1 MNGDEY
7 KELRTLFDE
16 KIKEIET
23 AYQNKRKLYNRIIW
37 GLAVSCITIVLTG
50 AFTIGANWKNTSMNK
65 ESLEL
70 LRIKVEA
77 IDNMYVPATLYFHVN
92 RSIDLEFQVMLAHL
106 DNDDKKIASILK
118 EFEDFRWS
126 LIATE
131 LPSET
136 VRSVEKEKNK

>member
-106 DNDDKKIASILK
+106 DL
-118 EFEDFRWS
+118 S
-126 LIATE
+126 LIHI
-131 LPSET
+131 
-136 VRSVEKEKNK
+136 